1 MVHIGDTVEEK
12 GTTQATEK
20 NRPMRKLIGL
30 ALVLLAGVFVGR
42 YVVPAQVGAGQPYR
56 ILSVDDGGRQF
67 AFPTFWSAWDALH
80 GNFIGTLDDKDLF
93 YGAVQGMVAAADDP
107 YTVFSTP
114 ADSKQFQETLKGK
127 FSGVG
132 VEIGKKQ
139 GAVTVIAPLEDSPAD
154 QAGLQPED
162 VILAVDDN
170 VVTPDTSIDD
180 VVQRIRGEK
189 GKEVRLM
196 VVREGDSEPRE
207 VTIVRDTIRVES
219 IAFEMKENSIG
230 YINIKS
236 FGGETTDQFRQAA
249 RDLAAEGAQSIVVDV
264 RNNPGGFLQT
274 AVDIAGNFLS
284 PGTLVVTERGKNDE
298 SHTPY
303 RTSGQPVLQGLPVAV
318 LVNGGS
324 ASASEILAGALQEQ
338 IDATII
344 GTDTF
349 GKGSVQELI
358 TFDDGSSLRVTIAKW
373 YTPNDRSI
381 EDEGIAP
388 DIEVED
394 DRETEEDEALNRALE
409 EVGSAS
415 GNA

>member
-1 MVHIGDTVEEK
+1 MEVK
-12 GTTQATEK
+12 TTTSKPSSRSATK
-20 NRPMRKLIGL
+20 VTGFLLML
-30 ALVLLAGVFVGR
+30 LVGVFVGR
-42 YVVPAQVGAGQPYR
+42 YVLPAHVDGGQPYR

-80 GNFIGTLDDKDLF
+80 GNYIGSLDDKDLF
-93 YGAVQGMVAAADDP
+93 YGAVQGMVAATGDP

-114 ADSKQFQETLKGK
+114 EDSKQFQETLDGK
-127 FSGVG
+127 FFGVG

-139 GAVTVIAPLEDSPAD
+139 GAVSVIAPLEGSPAD
-154 QAGLQPED
+154 QAGLEPED
-162 VILAVDDN
+162 LILAVDDT
-170 VVTPDTSIDD
+170 VVTPDTPIDE
-180 VVQRIRGEK
+180 VVQKIRGDRGE
-189 GKEVRLM
+189 EVRLT
-196 VVREGDSEPRE
+196 VARAGDSEPRE
-207 VTIVRDTIRVES
+207 VTIVRDTIHVQSVES
-219 IAFEMKENSIG
+219 EVKEGNVG

-236 FGGETTDQFRQAA
+236 FGGETTAQFRQAA
-249 RDLAAEGAQSIVVDV
+249 RELASRDVQSVVIDV

-284 PGTLVVTERGKNDE
+284 PGTLVVTEKGKDGQN
-298 SHTPY
+298 SAPY
-303 RTSGQPVLQGLPVAV
+303 RTSGQPVLQGMPVVV

-338 IDATII
+338 IDATIL
-344 GTDTF
+344 GSDTF

-388 DIEVED
+388 DIAVED
-394 DRETEEDEALNRALE
+394 DRETEEDEVLNRAIE
-409 EVGSAS
+409 ELT
-415 GNA
+415 GNATATS